1 MIRTMMI
8 MIVIIIMIMIMI
20 LVIVIVIVI
29 MMIVIIIIIMIIIII
44 IILSRPPTACSRRR
58 CTPSALPR
66 ASPAAACRRSL
77 IHYYDDCYY

>member
-29 MMIVIIIIIMIIIII
+29 MMIVIIIIMIIIII